1 MHGMNAKI
9 IWLYLS
15 KFFALFVGVF
25 TMTATWVGGGYIN
38 GTAEAVY
45 LSIDKTGQG
54 LLWAQAPVG
63 FSISLLFGK
72 LINCMIII
80 LCDGS
85 DFYHC
90 FVVLVHKHHS
100 IFKCRIQ
107 WNTPIISLY
116 LFFHFSNDVSK
127 LTIQVS
133 SILLVSVSWAWIKVK
148 NFF

>member
-1 MHGMNAKI
+1 
-9 IWLYLS
+9 
-15 KFFALFVGVF
+15 
-25 TMTATWVGGGYIN
+25 MTATWVGGGYIN

-63 FSISLLFGK
+63 FSISLLIGK

-85 DFYHC
+85 DFHHC
-90 FVVLVHKHHS
+90 FVVLVHKHYS
-100 IFKCRIQ
+100 IFKCCIQ
-107 WNTPIISLY
+107 CNTPIISLY
-116 LFFHFSNDVSK
+116 LFFHFSNNVSK

-133 SILLVSVSWAWIKVK
+133 SILLVSVS
-148 NFF
+148 

>member
-1 MHGMNAKI
+1 MNAKI
-9 IWLYLS
+9 ICLYLS
-15 KFFALFVGVF
+15 KFFAQFVGVF

-63 FSISLLFGK
+63 FSISLLIGK

-85 DFYHC
+85 DFQHC
-90 FVVLVHKHHS
+90 LGVLVTWS
-100 IFKCRIQ
+100 T
-107 WNTPIISLY
+107 NII
-116 LFFHFSNDVSK
+116 LFSSAVSNEIHPLFRYIS
-127 LTIQVS
+127 
-133 SILLVSVSWAWIKVK
+133 
-148 NFF
+148 FFTFQIMSAS